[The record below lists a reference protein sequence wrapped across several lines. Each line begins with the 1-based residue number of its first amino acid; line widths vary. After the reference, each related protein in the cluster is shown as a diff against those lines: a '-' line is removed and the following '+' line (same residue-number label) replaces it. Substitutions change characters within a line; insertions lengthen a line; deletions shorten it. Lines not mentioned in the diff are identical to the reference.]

1 MGHRASGDRWA
12 GAALPVLDQEG
23 ARRLVAAYLAQQCAA
38 LVVGDQRL
46 GAGDDS
52 AVHDTR
58 VAGRRIRSTLRV
70 YSPLFDREAA
80 DALDGELR
88 WWSGLLGAVRDLQ
101 VLQGRLDT
109 LVSGVDPALPRDR
122 VRARIDAALERD
134 RLEHWTRVREAHAGV
149 RHRALLV
156 AVTSWGARPAWSGG
170 VLRSSSAVATMVD
183 RADRTVDRTLR
194 RAAASD
200 DLDELHR
207 ARKAA
212 KRARYAAEVLLPVVG
227 PAAAKSARRHER
239 LQEALGEHRDCT
251 VGAELLLRLGSA
263 AGSSPG
269 ESFVFGVLHERELR
283 RAQALRAEVQGLVRR
298 RRRPSG
304 SHGPR

>member
-23 ARRLVAAYLAQQCAA
+23 ARRLVAASLAQQCAA

-101 VLQGRLDT
+101 VLQGR
-109 LVSGVDPALPRDR
+109 
-122 VRARIDAALERD
+122 
-134 RLEHWTRVREAHAGV
+134 
-149 RHRALLV
+149 
-156 AVTSWGARPAWSGG
+156 
-170 VLRSSSAVATMVD
+170 
-183 RADRTVDRTLR
+183 
-194 RAAASD
+194 
-200 DLDELHR
+200 
-207 ARKAA
+207 
-212 KRARYAAEVLLPVVG
+212 
-227 PAAAKSARRHER
+227 
-239 LQEALGEHRDCT
+239 
-251 VGAELLLRLGSA
+251 
-263 AGSSPG
+263 
-269 ESFVFGVLHERELR
+269 
-283 RAQALRAEVQGLVRR
+283 
-298 RRRPSG
+298 
-304 SHGPR
+304 